1 MLDIGFSEL
10 VVIGVVALIVI
21 GPERLPRVA
30 RTAGHLLGRFQRYVA
45 EVKADISR
53 EMELAELKKLQSS
66 VEDAARSIEHSVKTG
81 MEDAQKE
88 FRDAQAALEDTGAEL
103 KKTEDELK
111 QAVSDVQLPHMG
123 TASPEPEGQSDSVPL
138 PPTEHVPAVSIA
150 PTETPAT
157 TRGGS
162 AAEPSPAAAQNA
174 QRAEDES
181 ASPQLE
187 LALDPTREPAARR
200 QA

>member
-1 MLDIGFSEL
+1 MLDFGFSEL

-45 EVKADISR
+45 DVKADISR
-53 EMELAELKKLQSS
+53 EMDLADLKKLQSS

-88 FRDAQAALEDTGAEL
+88 FKEAQTALESTGAEL

-111 QAVSDVQLPHMG
+111 QAVAGITMPHMG
-123 TASPEPEGQSDSVPL
+123 TAPAALPTAGEETGAAAPEAPASLPDSAQAQSVASEPGEMEG
-138 PPTEHVPAVSIA
+138 
-150 PTETPAT
+150 ETP
-157 TRGGS
+157 
-162 AAEPSPAAAQNA
+162 
-174 QRAEDES
+174 
-181 ASPQLE
+181 SPQLE
-187 LALDPTREPAARR
+187 LGLGPAARPS
-200 QA
+200 QHSQP